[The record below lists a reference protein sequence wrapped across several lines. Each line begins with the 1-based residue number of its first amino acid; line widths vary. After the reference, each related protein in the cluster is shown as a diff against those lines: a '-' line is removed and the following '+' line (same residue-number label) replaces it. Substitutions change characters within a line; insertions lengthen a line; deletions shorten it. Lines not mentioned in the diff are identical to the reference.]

1 MILLIVAIWLG
12 YKKAKET
19 GRNPWLWAFIAAA
32 TFVGT
37 QLLIGVL
44 IGFGIGLGVAL
55 LHWPEDSFE
64 RYTMLTNIVAWLLSL
79 VALVLVLRFLD
90 RVPADEV
97 SGDAP
102 PPPPQFGNFGR

>member
-19 GRNPWLWAFIAAA
+19 GRNPWLWAFIAAIA
-32 TFVGT
+32 FAGT
-37 QLLIGVL
+37 QLLIGAV
-44 IGFGIGLGVAL
+44 IGFGIGLGIAF

-64 RYTMLTNIVAWLLSL
+64 TYSLGINIFAWLLSL
-79 VALVLVLRFLD
+79 VALWLVFKFLD
-90 RVPADEV
+90 RVPSETV

-102 PPPPQFGNFGR
+102 PPPPQFGNFGQ